1 MPQFLFVLFVA
12 AVILFI
18 KDHFLIF
25 SEIVFFI
32 IGFFALAFLGGSLA
46 IRINKREAE
55 KADMENKNRLRLEPL
70 KDGETVVDRIEKR
83 FRDTCQGDL
92 DRIANMRVRGI
103 ESWRSELD
111 NMLSQRLLP
120 VLSEDQKACFF
131 ELQEKSDSNIFE
143 KHIRDL
149 SALKERQAKELAKK
163 LAAEVKNRYDPFG
176 MTPGEFENWCRD
188 MLRQQGW
195 VASVLGGSGD
205 QGADVLATRGQRRL
219 VVQCK
224 YYSFPVGNAAVQEVY
239 AAKSFYSASHAA
251 VVTNS
256 TYTNGGI
263 ELANKTGVILLSAND
278 LMNLDQF
285 IYLSERRIARR

>member
-1 MPQFLFVLFVA
+1 MPQFLFILFVA

-18 KDHFLIF
+18 RNHFFIF
-25 SEIVFFI
+25 SAITIFIVA
-32 IGFFALAFLGGSLA
+32 FFAFAFWGGSLA
-46 IRINKREAE
+46 IRLSKREAE

-70 KDGETVVDRIEKR
+70 KDGETVADRVEKR
-83 FRDTCQGDL
+83 FIDTCQGDL

-103 ESWRSELD
+103 EAWRSELD
-111 NMLSQRLLP
+111 NLLSQRLLP
-120 VLSEDQKACFF
+120 VLSEDQKTCFF
-131 ELQEKSDSNIFE
+131 ELQKAPDSNIFE
-143 KHIRDL
+143 KHIRDI
-149 SALKERQAKELAKK
+149 SALKERQAKELSKK
-163 LAAEVKNRYDPFG
+163 LAADVKNRYDPYR
-176 MTPGEFENWCRD
+176 MTPGEFEDWCRD

-219 VVQCK
+219 VIQCK

-239 AAKSFYSASHAA
+239 AAKSFYRASHAA

-263 ELANKTGVILLSAND
+263 DLANKTGVILLSAND
-278 LMNLDQF
+278 LINLDQF
-285 IYLSERRIARR
+285 IHLSERKIAGR